1 MKFKEYITII
11 PFASK
16 GLGGIHCST
25 IEDVVTFTGMI
36 LIGGP
41 EGTRKIQVYWY
52 YNYCKYYARDNFLP
66 DSGIICIIWL
76 VGVPAPLEFIIAHDK

>member
-11 PFASK
+11 PFASR

-36 LIGGP
+36 FIGGP
-41 EGTRKIQVYWY
+41 EGTRNIIGTH
-52 YNYCKYYARDNFLP
+52 NSILLP
-66 DSGIICIIWL
+66 
-76 VGVPAPLEFIIAHDK
+76 FIPCST